1 VPRGYKTLSGSRL
14 AAQRRWRRISR
25 SAARPD
31 ERAHLT
37 GISHPQI
44 TQRGAVRT
52 AFSVELLAACTQMNR
67 SITHQESLVATMV
80 HNELIAEVFRLG
92 HWKSRV

>member
-1 VPRGYKTLSGSRL
+1 
-14 AAQRRWRRISR
+14 
-25 SAARPD
+25 
-31 ERAHLT
+31 
-37 GISHPQI
+37 
-44 TQRGAVRT
+44 
-52 AFSVELLAACTQMNR
+52 MNR